1 MDVNDSAVQIN
12 NIHEQQQQQQ
22 QILSHSDHKPNQTE
36 RNEMKKTNKRSTL
49 MLLRMN

>member
-36 RNEMKKTNKRSTL
+36 RNGTKWKKQTND
-49 MLLRMN
+49 LR

>member
-12 NIHEQQQQQQ
+12 NIHEQQQQQ

-36 RNEMKKTNKRSTL
+36 RNEMKWKKQTND
-49 MLLRMN
+49 LR